1 MSDDTRTS
9 YSAQNIKRPVMQYP
23 KKNQKVKSLAMP
35 LNRHMDAPIFKLI
48 SQISGLSTDVK
59 N

>member
-1 MSDDTRTS
+1 
-9 YSAQNIKRPVMQYP
+9 MQYP